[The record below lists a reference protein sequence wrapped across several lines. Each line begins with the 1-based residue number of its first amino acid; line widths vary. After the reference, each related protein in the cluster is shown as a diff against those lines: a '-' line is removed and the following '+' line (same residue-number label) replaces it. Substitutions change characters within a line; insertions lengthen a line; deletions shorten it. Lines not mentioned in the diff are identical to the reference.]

1 MLLHCVFQILSHS
14 HSFKVI
20 HKCSE
25 CLRRV
30 VLGLADNNF
39 VPVESLLVFIYGI
52 ASESIPDL
60 SLGLKKEE
68 ITPAQKELLS
78 RQRPDSFIIPE
89 APKNRSGFNITARTS
104 TRTNGH
110 VLVEFG
116 LRLFHIVLKREK
128 LRTGDFRPYVDPMVP
143 ILCDCFK
150 AQHIKVR
157 KQLNKT

>member
-1 MLLHCVFQILSHS
+1 MLLHSIFQILSHS

-30 VLGLADNNF
+30 VLGLADNTF
-39 VPVESLLVFIYGI
+39 VPVESLLVFMYGI
-52 ASESIPDL
+52 ASESIPGL

-78 RQRPDSFIIPE
+78 RQRPDSFIIPQ
-89 APKNRSGFNITARTS
+89 APKNHSGFNITARTS
-104 TRTNGH
+104 TRTNAH

-116 LRLFHIVLKREK
+116 LRLFHILLKREK
-128 LRTGDFRPYVDPMVP
+128 LRTGDFQPYVDPMVP

-150 AQHIKVR
+150 AQHVKVR
-157 KQLNKT
+157 KPLNKT

>member
-1 MLLHCVFQILSHS
+1 MFLHCIFQILLHS

-30 VLGLADNNF
+30 VLGLADNTF
-39 VPVESLLVFIYGI
+39 VSVESLLVFMYGI
-52 ASESIPDL
+52 ASESIPGL

-68 ITPAQKELLS
+68 ITPAQKELLA
-78 RQRPDSFIIPE
+78 RQRPDSFIIPQ

-104 TRTNGH
+104 AQTNAH

-116 LRLFHIVLKREK
+116 LRLFHIMLKREK
-128 LRTGDFRPYVDPMVP
+128 LHTADFQPYVDPMVP

-150 AQHIKVR
+150 AQRIKVR
-157 KQLNKT
+157 KQ